1 MSPAN
6 SRLRIFVDGDKMT
19 SEEQTTEQRFESI
32 MSKIKNKSQEPTIA
46 DNHLILSMFQYRY
59 HLSDTVIGS
68 FSSSTLLDNID
79 YLLRA
84 VVSLIPYNPKDLE
97 DPNMRSYIFG
107 NINAAS
113 YGLTSETRKNIFIK
127 NRLNFCDKIGFNR
140 NFGFTKFKFFSDGER
155 PHLLLVHDYG
165 DSSITNHI
173 EEIVGQIE
181 SLYLNDLGVN
191 IYKDEINIH
200 YKDVNDFYMSVK
212 LDENLENPKWNDM
225 DAKKIEWF
233 ENIWGKLE
241 NVEKS
246 TGKKDDD
253 SQKEDIWFIKNN
265 QPYSGYKMIR
275 DVILKANKE
284 LTIVDPYLDGDL
296 FDLLEILKP
305 EVKIKILT
313 SKPQKDSKVMA
324 SKFKEQ
330 RSNFEL
336 IKTNKFHDRYII
348 VDEKCYLLGSSINS
362 FGKKATTLVQIN
374 DKTVIK
380 GIRDLIDIEQSNL
393 LTTKS

>member
-1 MSPAN
+1 M
-6 SRLRIFVDGDKMT
+6 I

-32 MSKIKNKSQEPTIA
+32 MSEIRNNSQELTIA
-46 DNHLILSMFQYRY
+46 DIHLIISMFQYRY
-59 HLSDTVIGS
+59 HRSDTVIGS

-84 VVSLIPYNPKDLE
+84 VLSLIPYNPKDLE

-127 NRLNFCDKIGFNR
+127 NRLNFCGKIGFNR
-140 NFGFTKFKFFSDGER
+140 NFGFTKFKFCSDGES

-181 SLYLNDLGVN
+181 SLYLNDLGFN
-191 IYKDEINIH
+191 IYKDAINIH
-200 YKDVNDFYMSVK
+200 YKDVDDFYKSVK
-212 LDENLENPKWNDM
+212 LDENLKNPEWNDM
-225 DAKKIEWF
+225 DVKKIEWF
-233 ENIWGKLE
+233 ENIWEKLE
-241 NVEKS
+241 NPEKS

-253 SQKEDIWFIKNN
+253 SQKDAVWFIKNN

-275 DVILKANKE
+275 DIILNTNKE
-284 LTIVDPYLDGDL
+284 LTIVDPYIDGDL
-296 FDLLEILKP
+296 FDLLDLLKP

-313 SKPQKDSKVMA
+313 SKPQRDSKAIA
-324 SKFKEQ
+324 SRFKEQ
-330 RSNFEL
+330 WSNFE
-336 IKTNKFHDRYII
+336 IYKTNKFHDRYIL
-348 VDEKCYLLGSSINS
+348 VDETCYLLGSSINS
-362 FGKKATTLVQIN
+362 FGRKATTLVQIN
-374 DKTVIK
+374 DKAVIK
-380 GIRDLIDIEQSNL
+380 VIRESIDIEQSDL